1 MAPAISEHY
10 QNREPSAIRKAQILF
25 NSREDKDKI
34 NVINLAIGNISLPMH
49 PIMIDAMKS
58 LARRESPF
66 SKGIVKYT
74 PSVGSRDCQNAI
86 IHSIGSELEN
96 RNLDRLK
103 CVVTDGGS
111 QAMELMLLGVCGPS
125 SEKPIL
131 FIDPTYTNYI
141 EFCKRLSIPYVIST
155 RKIQSDG
162 NFSKIDT
169 SEISEII
176 DRCNPSGIVLIPGD
190 NPTGQLISQS
200 EIFEIASICIE
211 KDIWLISDEAYRSL
225 YYNEESGLASIWALN
240 EKDLPGISGRRISI
254 ETASKIW
261 NACGLRV
268 GSLVTDNDVFHEKVV
283 SEYTAN
289 LCSNT
294 IGQYIFSS
302 ILKLSK
308 REIREWF
315 ENQRNYYHEL
325 MLELR
330 KGLIEKI
337 PNLIVSKPES
347 ALYFV
352 IDFRMIFNKEFDIE
366 KFIEYCATIGKST
379 INNNHYTILLAPM
392 TGFYDDNSNGLT
404 QARIAMVES
413 KDKIIMTP
421 DILSSLIED
430 YSNYIKFN

>member
-1 MAPAISEHY
+1 MVPAISEHY

-96 RNLDRLK
+96 KNLDRLK

-225 YYNEESGLASIWALN
+225 YYTESGLASIWALN
-240 EKDLPGISGRRISI
+240 DQELPGISGRRISI
-254 ETASKIW
+254 ESASKIW
-261 NACGLRV
+261 NACGLRI
-268 GSLVTDNDVFHEKVV
+268 GSLVTDNEIFHEKVV

-289 LCSNT
+289 LCANA

-308 REIREWF
+308 NEIRVWF
-315 ENQRNYYHEL
+315 EDQRIYYHNL
-325 MLELR
+325 MVELR
-330 KGLIEKI
+330 RNLLEKI
-337 PNLIVSKPES
+337 PNLIVSQPES

-352 IDFRMIFNKEFDIE
+352 IDFKMIFNE
-366 KFIEYCATIGKST
+366 KFNVENFIEYCAKIGKAR
-379 INNNHYTILLAPM
+379 INNEDYTMLLAPM
-392 TGFYDDNSNGLT
+392 TGFYQNKTDGKT
-404 QARIAMVES
+404 QARIAIVES
-413 KDKIIMTP
+413 ENNLKLVP
-421 DILSSLIED
+421 DILSDLIINYSD
-430 YSNYIKFN
+430 YIRVN